1 MNIPVSIL
9 WLSLMHLLFMQVASA
24 HSCYLVAELN
34 VDSYTE
40 SARMCL
46 IGADHLRCPR
56 TFASPEAIQVD
67 TNLHCL
73 FFLVYKI
80 VFFFVSCC

>member
-1 MNIPVSIL
+1 MK
-9 WLSLMHLLFMQVASA
+9 VASA

-34 VDSYTE
+34 IDSYSG

-56 TFASPEAIQVD
+56 TFTSPEAIQVFYIW
-67 TNLHCL
+67 T
-73 FFLVYKI
+73 
-80 VFFFVSCC
+80 FVSKSTLKII

>member
-1 MNIPVSIL
+1 
-9 WLSLMHLLFMQVASA
+9 MQVASA

-34 VDSYTE
+34 IDPYSE

-56 TFASPEAIQVD
+56 TFASPEAIQV
-67 TNLHCL
+67 
-73 FFLVYKI
+73 FFNIKSAL
-80 VFFFVSCC
+80 FVS